1 MFVGRQDLWKK
12 VAWLSREDI
21 SLGAANIIK
30 ELLVD
35 REKAILQPHYIN
47 ETIRYVHGQRW
58 RLLQIHQYI
67 VSGLSIEKLKA
78 GIFHGHQIRKLIM
91 DSNFTKCMTGT
102 EASAWCT
109 LQFCLSC
116 QERSRQPQ
124 SRQLLRTGAKL

>member
-12 VAWLSREDI
+12 VARLSREDI
-21 SLGAANIIK
+21 SVGAANIIK

-35 REKAILQPHYIN
+35 REKAILQPLYIN
-47 ETIRYVHGQRW
+47 ETICYVHGQNGGCFK
-58 RLLQIHQYI
+58 YI
-67 VSGLSIEKLKA
+67 STSFPGLSIEKLKA

-116 QERSRQPQ
+116 QERFRQPQ
-124 SRQLLRTGAKL
+124 SRQL